1 MQQKPQTEPD
11 RTSWNEFYGLVL
23 EIIAELSP
31 CPEPT
36 LFVIA
41 ACRGLQRFGDGTL
54 DHLSYLLG
62 QSVQELRARGLV
74 QMNQN
79 YLVITSAESTKDED
93 ILELT
98 TVSGTSVNEDIRELT
113 TPVGRSADEDIL
125 LLTAELRPH
134 SSPGSRKLDEAPA
147 NRNQLQTETQFSSA
161 WESAPEP
168 TREEIIAAMRRF
180 ISEH

>member
-1 MQQKPQTEPD
+1 M
-11 RTSWNEFYGLVL
+11 V

-41 ACRGLQRFGDGTL
+41 ATRGLQRFGDGTL
-54 DHLSYLLG
+54 DDLGKLLR
-62 QSVQELRARGLV
+62 QSLQELQARGLV
-74 QMNQN
+74 QINKDN
-79 YLVITSAESTKDED
+79 LVITLTEHED

-98 TVSGTSVNEDIRELT
+98 TVVES
-113 TPVGRSADEDIL
+113 PVGEDIL
-125 LLTAELRPH
+125 VLTSELELYRAPD
-134 SSPGSRKLDEAPA
+134 PGTRDEAPHEK
-147 NRNQLQTETQFSSA
+147 QLQTQTQISKS
-161 WESAPEP
+161 PEP